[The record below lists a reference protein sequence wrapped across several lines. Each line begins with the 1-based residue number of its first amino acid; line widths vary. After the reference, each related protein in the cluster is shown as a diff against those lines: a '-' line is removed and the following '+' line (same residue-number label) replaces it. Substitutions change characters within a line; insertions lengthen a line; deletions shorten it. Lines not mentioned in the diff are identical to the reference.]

1 MLQSIRMV
9 MRILGFLVLAMISVF
24 IFPSDSLEIP
34 FAFSRDNVSLDNL
47 TQDEI
52 VNIYKKD
59 SNLLRM
65 PPLATK
71 VVNISE
77 YGELKAIFNS
87 RISTTDYTVDRIKK
101 YIVGGRLGTVTI
113 YQVMAI
119 YDYLKYG
126 KNEIGGW
133 NYVRDPSI
141 VPNESK
147 SKTYSFAN
155 DTLNLG
161 ESMGISGSGDCE
173 DFAIVMASLI
183 GAIDGSFRIV
193 AVPDDYG
200 NPIHAYCE
208 VYLGNLNERDNK
220 VYYLSKFLMCKY
232 GVDEIYTH
240 IDPSNKDVWLNLDAP
255 LTLGNRAYPGYPFS
269 PGSVQHYV
277 VLEPSLGPKNEI
289 EVPEYRDLIKILN
302 YSMYSQEGN
311 AERIKIDQMV
321 DLLNAL
327 SSRNGLN
334 ENATYSTE
342 EFMGYEIDLLAS
354 FGIFNV
360 DMLELTCNSTYREF
374 VLGKILNGANRMNES
389 NTVTNPNFALNP
401 TDLQKILK
409 SGWNGDEMP
418 MNSMMI
424 SNNTVLEAFE
434 KDFVNIL
441 NFSI

>member
-9 MRILGFLVLAMISVF
+9 MRTLGFLVLATISVF
-24 IFPSDSLEIP
+24 ILPSDSLEIP

-47 TQDEI
+47 TQEEI
-52 VNIYKKD
+52 VNIYKND

-65 PPLATK
+65 PLLATK

-77 YGELKAIFNS
+77 YEGFSS
-87 RISTTDYTVDRIKK
+87 RINTTDYTVDRIKK

-113 YQVMAI
+113 DQVMAI

-133 NYVRDPSI
+133 NYVPDPSI
-141 VPNESK
+141 VPNGSK
-147 SKTYSFAN
+147 FKTYSFAN

-269 PGSVQHYV
+269 TGSVQHYV

-289 EVPEYRDLIKILN
+289 EVPEYRDLIRILN

-321 DLLNAL
+321 DLFNAL
-327 SSRNGLN
+327 SGRNGLN

-342 EFMGYEIDLLAS
+342 EFMGYANDLLAS

-374 VLGKILNGANRMNES
+374 VLGKILSGANRMNEN
-389 NTVTNPNFALNP
+389 NTVIRPNFALDP
-401 TDLQKILK
+401 AYMQKIFK
-409 SGWNGDEMP
+409 EDGSGDEMP
-418 MNSMMI
+418 MNPMMI
-424 SNNTVLEAFE
+424 SNDIVLEDLE

-441 NFSI
+441 DFSI